1 MGLKIY
7 IFLNS
12 CLGYADKIGCV
23 DYKIAKIVNC
33 SRKLPQN
40 VEYCFFMYSTIVL
53 QIVLEA
59 WVTTNNIFADTAF
72 NPL

>member
-1 MGLKIY
+1 VGLKKY

-23 DYKIAKIVNC
+23 DYKIAKNVKC

-40 VEYCFFMYSTIVL
+40 VEYCFFMLLDKCFADSFGGMD
-53 QIVLEA
+53 
-59 WVTTNNIFADTAF
+59 NKIFADTAS